1 MNVGYVTAREVSRKS
16 DGPVRVLFL
25 ENDDSF
31 TWNVVDSLPVDRQG
45 ICIRAGREVAGDPA
59 AVESADVI
67 IVGPGPTDPVRA
79 GIVKVVLIAAHL
91 GRPLLGI
98 CLGHQALGL
107 VHGASVFLGP
117 ARREPESI
125 HLLPGH
131 PLVAGLGAEAVFGE
145 DHTEGIT
152 CPLGFHVVGF
162 SAHYRVEVM
171 AHARLPLFGVQ
182 FHPEISGDPGLCL
195 IGNFL
200 ALARQAGSR

>member
-1 MNVGYVTAREVSRKS
+1 MSLRVVLVDCGSRKVGALAHLIEQAGAECRS
-16 DGPVRVLFL
+16 VALSAMSAAELALADALVISGGPHLFTADPTLEQAFAFL
-25 ENDDSF
+25 EGLA
-31 TWNVVDSLPVDRQG
+31 LP
-45 ICIRAGREVAGDPA
+45 
-59 AVESADVI
+59 
-67 IVGPGPTDPVRA
+67 T
-79 GIVKVVLIAAHL
+79 
-91 GRPLLGI
+91 LGI

-152 CPLGFHVVGF
+152 CPLGFRVVGF
-162 SAHYRVEVM
+162 SAHYRVEIM